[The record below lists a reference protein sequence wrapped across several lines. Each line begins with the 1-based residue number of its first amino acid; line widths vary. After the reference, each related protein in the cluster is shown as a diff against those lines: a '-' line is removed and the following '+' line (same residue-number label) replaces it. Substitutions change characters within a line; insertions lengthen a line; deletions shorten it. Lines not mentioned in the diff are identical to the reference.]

1 MTIFLFLFFFSF
13 SFYFYLNYQIYKP
26 DIEGS
31 SDAVCDYVFN
41 ETVLAYSHDNIR
53 SFSHMFSDYLNVQ
66 SLLWLSNTSTHSRA
80 VTFLNIDS
88 FRMQPFFGDQPNE
101 YFSHYKN
108 IFKRIV
114 RAIDFGSR
122 KVCFKHLIMQ
132 PKPEILFTMDG
143 WRHDLRCANIGPS
156 SLYQRWNLQMRKDRG
171 LLIPDTIH
179 TQNAFTILL
188 IKKASRIGSRV
199 RTSPSK
205 SSKIVP
211 IPFSIPIDRDSTP
224 DNSPSA
230 LGISNSEEI
239 TTMLEIMSK
248 DIANNNKNKNKGL
261 RFEIVQQDFDLLS
274 FDEQILLVAKSSI
287 IVGMHGTGIALS
299 MHMPVGA
306 KYCCGLIEI
315 FPFIRE
321 KDNRGT
327 SDSPHATVSST
338 QKNTKGHSNM
348 AKRMGLKY
356 TRVDLTGQGQERST
370 TTHPEPNILGP
381 MGANSSSTQFKS
393 PKVIRTL
400 RDINSGMDRKHA
412 HTGMHPVAPSPPHTL
427 SKGIHIPFDSL
438 NISVSTMI
446 ASILSEESCLLP
458 AVVLESL

>member
-1 MTIFLFLFFFSF
+1 
-13 SFYFYLNYQIYKP
+13 
-26 DIEGS
+26 
-31 SDAVCDYVFN
+31 
-41 ETVLAYSHDNIR
+41 
-53 SFSHMFSDYLNVQ
+53 MFSDYLNVQ
-66 SLLWLSNTSTHSRA
+66 SLLWLSNTSIHSKA

-108 IFKRIV
+108 IFKRVV
-114 RAIDFGSR
+114 RAIDFGAQ

-171 LLIPDTIH
+171 LLIPDTIL
-179 TQNAFTILL
+179 TQNIFTILL

-199 RTSPSK
+199 RTS
-205 SSKIVP
+205 SSKIIP
-211 IPFSIPIDRDSTP
+211 IPIPIPMDRENAP

-239 TTMLEIMSK
+239 TTMLEMILK
-248 DIANNNKNKNKGL
+248 DIAANKKNRKIGL
-261 RFEIVQQDFDLLS
+261 RFEIIQQDFDLLS

-287 IVGMHGTGIALS
+287 IVGMHGTGITLS
-299 MHMPVGA
+299 MHMPVGT
-306 KYCCGLIEI
+306 KYCCGVIEI

-321 KDNRGT
+321 KDSRGT
-327 SDSPHATVSST
+327 LDSLHATVSST
-338 QKNTKGHSNM
+338 TLKNTKGHSNM

-356 TRVDLTGQGQERST
+356 TRVDLTGQGQGQGRSKS
-370 TTHPEPNILGP
+370 THPEPEILGP
-381 MGANSSSTQFKS
+381 MVANSSSSSTQFKS
-393 PKVIRTL
+393 LKGIRTL
-400 RDINSGMDRKHA
+400 RDTYDGMDRKQA
-412 HTGMHPVAPSPPHTL
+412 HTDIHQPASSPPHTL
-427 SKGIHIPFDSL
+427 SKGVHIPFDSL
-438 NISVSTMI
+438 SMSVSTMI

-458 AVVLESL
+458 AVVLEAL